1 MSDEF
6 AELEREL
13 SGNVIKRGFHDLE
26 DLVIEIEQ
34 GNSDFILTRQ
44 ERIFTPK
51 MKKISLAVFIILI
64 PLYGIGLIFL
74 LLGLLTGR
82 WRTLNE
88 NTTHIHSRAYVKK
101 HNLIVDYKMKND
113 IVQKTKSAIIESHS
127 YILRTDASKRDN
139 PFILYRL
146 INPNTKP
153 FTLLNDDW
161 DDFESVEKTM
171 RDFSTITNLEIEN
184 SYLGRQI

>member
-26 DLVIEIEQ
+26 DVVIEIEQ
-34 GNSDFILTRQ
+34 GNSDFVLTRR
-44 ERIFTPK
+44 ERVFTSK
-51 MKKISLAVFIILI
+51 MKKSSLAVFIILI

-113 IVQKTKSAIIESHS
+113 IVQKTKSVIIESHS
-127 YILRTDASKRDN
+127 YISKSSNEHLRSNERPRCSYYLKN
-139 PFILYRL
+139 LSGVSMFLLLY
-146 INPNTKP
+146 
-153 FTLLNDDW
+153 DDMGN
-161 DDFESVEKTM
+161 FESVENTM
-171 RDFSTITNLEIEN
+171 REFAKIANLEIK
-184 SYLGRQI
+184 

>member
-1 MSDEF
+1 MDEF
-6 AELEREL
+6 A
-13 SGNVIKRGFHDLE
+13 DLE
-26 DLVIEIEQ
+26 KELNEDIRSFNLEELIIEIEQ
-34 GNSDFILTRQ
+34 GNSDFVLTRH

-51 MKKISLAVFIILI
+51 MKKISLAVHIVLI
-64 PLYGIGLIFL
+64 PFFGLGLILLLIGLL
-74 LLGLLTGR
+74 PSGR
-82 WRTLNE
+82 YRTLNE
-88 NTTHIHSRAYVKK
+88 NTTHIHSTAFVKK
-101 HNLIVDYKMKND
+101 HNLIVDYKMKNG